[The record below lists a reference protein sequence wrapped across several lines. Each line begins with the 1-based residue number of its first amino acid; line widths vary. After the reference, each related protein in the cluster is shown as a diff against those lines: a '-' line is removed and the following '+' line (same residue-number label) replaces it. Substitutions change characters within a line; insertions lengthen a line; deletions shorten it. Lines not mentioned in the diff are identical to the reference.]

1 MSHNCYNCGHIVDIS
16 TKICP
21 NCGRHEPLRRTFTES
36 FAEMFDGDDDARKAT
51 AAPGTVTIRKKSKFA
66 SLLFCIF
73 LGWMGGHKF
82 YLGRRG
88 AGTIYL
94 LLFWTGLPALI
105 SFFEFFFLL
114 FMKQRDFEKLY
125 C

>member
-1 MSHNCYNCGHIVDIS
+1 MSNCYNCGHIVDS
-16 TKICP
+16 RAKTCP
-21 NCGRHEPLRRTFTES
+21 SCGRPEPLQRTLGES
-36 FAEMFDGDDDARKAT
+36 ISDMFSRDDDVRKDN
-51 AAPGTVTIRKKSKFA
+51 AAPGTIAIRQKSKFVA
-66 SLLFCIF
+66 LILCLL

-82 YLGRRG
+82 YLGRKG

-94 LLFWTGLPALI
+94 LLCWTGLPMMI

>member
-1 MSHNCYNCGHIVDIS
+1 MSNCYNCGNIVDVRA
-16 TKICP
+16 KICP
-21 NCGRHEPLRRTFTES
+21 GCGRPEPLQRTFSES
-36 FAEMFDGDDDARKAT
+36 ISDMFSRDDDVLKDNAF
-51 AAPGTVTIRKKSKFA
+51 PGTITIRQKSKFVA
-66 SLLFCIF
+66 LLLCLFF
-73 LGWMGGHKF
+73 GWMGGHKF
-82 YLGRRG
+82 YLGRKG

-94 LLFWTGLPALI
+94 LLFWTSLPMMI

>member
-1 MSHNCYNCGHIVDIS
+1 MSNCYNCGNIVDARAK
-16 TKICP
+16 TCP
-21 NCGRHEPLRRTFTES
+21 SCGRPEPLLKTLGES
-36 FAEMFDGDDDARKAT
+36 FSDMFSRDDDVLKDN
-51 AAPGTVTIRKKSKFA
+51 AAPGTIAIRQKSKFVA
-66 SLLFCIF
+66 LILCLF
-73 LGWMGGHKF
+73 LGWLGGHKF
-82 YLGRRG
+82 YLGRKG

-94 LLFWTGLPALI
+94 LLCWTGLPMMI